1 MILTEDNYVSKA
13 ENVIKDLASQ
23 TDRRGNVNIVTT
35 SQIRNLLAMTADI
48 YNDVVN
54 TQGEKLG
61 QDIISRINYLKIRF
75 VYESG
80 RERKVRDLV
89 DKAEIL
95 RCLDEIRNNKKQ
107 YILFSRYMEA
117 LVAYKRF
124 YVKND

>member
-13 ENVIKDLASQ
+13 EKVIKDLASQ
-23 TDRRGNVNIVTT
+23 TDKWGKANIVTT
-35 SQIRNLLAMTADI
+35 SQLRNLLAMTADI

-54 TQGEKLG
+54 TSGEKLG

-80 RERKVRDLV
+80 REKKVRDLV

-95 RCLDEIRNNKKQ
+95 ACLDEIKNNKKQ
-107 YILFSRYMEA
+107 YIIFSRYMEA
-117 LVAYKRF
+117 LVAYKR
-124 YVKND
+124 YHVSE